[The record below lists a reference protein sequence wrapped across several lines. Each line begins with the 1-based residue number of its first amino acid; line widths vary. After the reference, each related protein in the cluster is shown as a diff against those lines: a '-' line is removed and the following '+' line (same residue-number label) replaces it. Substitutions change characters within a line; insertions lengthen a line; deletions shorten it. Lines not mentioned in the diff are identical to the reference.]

1 MRSIKIFEI
10 ETTDLNAESTLRRE
24 TRNFFGDEQKKKE
37 QRG

>member
-1 MRSIKIFEI
+1 MRGIKIFEI
-10 ETTDLNAESTLRRE
+10 ETDLNAESTLRRE